1 MIETKKIGWLTVL
14 AGILLGIGITFFEAF
29 VCMQLFNWFIAPI
42 FNYRIGY
49 WVAYGICIIIAFI
62 HLGLNNSL
70 QKIKD
75 NTPGVTVDFGY
86 QLTEIISLLIL
97 WGIGALVSLGV

>member
-1 MIETKKIGWLTVL
+1 MIEYNKIGWLTVL
-14 AGILLGIGITFFEAF
+14 ASILLGIGITFFEAF
-29 VCMQLFNWFIAPI
+29 VGMQLFNWFLAPI

-70 QKIKD
+70 QRLKD
-75 NTPGVTVDFGY
+75 NPQGVTVDFGY
-86 QLTEIISLLIL
+86 QLTEIVALLIL